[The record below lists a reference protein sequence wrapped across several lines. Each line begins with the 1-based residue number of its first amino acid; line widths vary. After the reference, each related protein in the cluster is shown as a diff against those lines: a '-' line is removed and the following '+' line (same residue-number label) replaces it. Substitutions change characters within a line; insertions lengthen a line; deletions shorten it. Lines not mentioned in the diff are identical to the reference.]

1 MSDKPKRPWVKLLGE
16 LSPGSRFVILE
27 RLPDGSYVTHAN
39 DDITAEQVERLKAI
53 LEYKDELSEGRKP
66 H

>member
-1 MSDKPKRPWVKLLGE
+1 MSDKPKRPWVKVLGE
-16 LSPGSRFVILE
+16 LSPGSVILE

-39 DDITAEQVERLKAI
+39 DDITAEQLELLKAI
-53 LEYKDELSEGRKP
+53 LEYKDELSEGREP